1 MRSLLITCILIGLAA
16 VAAPKLFMHYA
27 KQPTTANMVSAPSTS
42 ATDEASAAAPPGVRQ
57 VEIEAEGDGHFYVS
71 AEINTAHDIRLMVDT
86 GATVVALRASDAA
99 AAGIRPLKSEFV
111 DPVQT
116 ANGTTMAAE
125 ATLDRISI
133 EDIEIHHVRALV
145 LPDDQLSLSLLGG
158 SFLKG
163 LQRYQVADGR
173 LVFEN

>member
-1 MRSLLITCILIGLAA
+1 MRSLLITCVLIGLAA
-16 VAAPKLFMHYA
+16 VAAPQLFKHYMQHPMA
-27 KQPTTANMVSAPSTS
+27 ANVA
-42 ATDEASAAAPPGVRQ
+42 EASAPPVGEGPAPAPGVRQ
-57 VEIEAEGDGHFYVS
+57 VEIEAEGDGHFYVN
-71 AEINTAHDIRLMVDT
+71 AEINMAHDIRLMVDT

-99 AAGIRPLKSEFV
+99 AAGIRPLPSEYA
-111 DPVQT
+111 DPVHT

-125 ATLDRISI
+125 ATLDRMSVD
-133 EDIEIHHVRALV
+133 DIEIHHVRALV

-173 LVFEN
+173 LIFEN

>member
-1 MRSLLITCILIGLAA
+1 MRSLLVTCILIGLAA
-16 VAAPKLFMHYA
+16 VAAPQLFTHYVR
-27 KQPTTANMVSAPSTS
+27 PTTTANMISAPEPPT
-42 ATDEASAAAPPGVRQ
+42 AEEGTAPPAPGVRQ
-57 VEIEAEGDGHFYVS
+57 VEIKAEGDGHFYVN
-71 AEINTAHDIRLMVDT
+71 AEINSAHDIRLMVDT

-99 AAGIRPLKSEFV
+99 AAGIRPLKSEFT

-125 ATLDRISI
+125 ATLDRVSI

-173 LVFEN
+173 LIFEN